1 MTRPHFHPQG
11 DRDSSV
17 RGGSCQRLG
26 DEFVRRSAALREAGG
41 GPPGPKE
48 TQIERLKA
56 QNSDLKDRVTDR
68 DATIGELTE
77 FKKLAPSWLAAQH
90 DEIMRLHGP
99 QSSPEP
105 ATVPRARTTFYSTAA
120 DGQSTVSC
128 DSPPSTVRTWPVSQ
142 AVARSVRAQDGG
154 DLAWLAVAARG
165 MRLGLCLLEL
175 LDGCLGQP
183 G

>member
-1 MTRPHFHPQG
+1 M
-11 DRDSSV
+11 
-17 RGGSCQRLG
+17 
-26 DEFVRRSAALREAGG
+26 
-41 GPPGPKE
+41 
-48 TQIERLKA
+48 
-56 QNSDLKDRVTDR
+56 
-68 DATIGELTE
+68 
-77 FKKLAPSWLAAQH
+77 LAPSWLAAQH

-105 ATVPRARTTFYSTAA
+105 APPAEPATVSRARTTVYGTAA

-128 DSPPSTVRTWPVSQ
+128 DSLPSTVRTWPVSP